1 MRLRVAVSAPAPGSQ
16 QGGVAHMPK
25 PQATIH
31 RLRPRNRKQA
41 EAIRETLEQGGWSEP
56 TRIELNQRL
65 TIRSPEAET
74 WSFVMLAAKP
84 ELMAAFLQAIQSGP
98 RAHATL
104 ATWLALAP
112 YVRRDTGE
120 VVCSQRTLAKTASIT
135 QADVFYAL
143 GRLVEIGALLREG
156 RGQYRVHPSVIWKGE
171 LVKRERAEAVMPK
184 LELVKEER
192 GAE

>member
-1 MRLRVAVSAPAPGSQ
+1 
-16 QGGVAHMPK
+16 MPR

-31 RLRPRNRKQA
+31 RLRPRNRRQS
-41 EAIRETLEQGGWSEP
+41 EAIRETLEQGGWSES

-84 ELMAAFLQAIQSGP
+84 ELMAAFMRAIHAGP

-104 ATWLALAP
+104 ATWHALAP

-120 VVCSQRTLAKTASIT
+120 VVCSQRTLAETASIT
-135 QADVFYAL
+135 RADVYYGL
-143 GRLVEIGALLREG
+143 GRLVEMGALLRDG
-156 RGQYRVHPSVIWKGE
+156 YGQYRVHPRLLWKGE
-171 LVKRERAEAVMPK
+171 LAKREQAEAVTPK
-184 LELVKEER
+184 LQLVKEER

>member
-1 MRLRVAVSAPAPGSQ
+1 MVSSPSLRKRLRVAVSAPAPGSR
-16 QGGVAHMPK
+16 QGGVAHMPE

-41 EAIRETLEQGGWSEP
+41 EAIRETLGQGGWSEP

-104 ATWLALAP
+104 A
-112 YVRRDTGE
+112 
-120 VVCSQRTLAKTASIT
+120 
-135 QADVFYAL
+135 
-143 GRLVEIGALLREG
+143 
-156 RGQYRVHPSVIWKGE
+156 
-171 LVKRERAEAVMPK
+171 
-184 LELVKEER
+184 
-192 GAE
+192 